1 MNKIVISVTDR
12 QSQCYATITHGD
24 TLVAQTRGR
33 DAETAV
39 REAVRQF
46 RIARTD
52 RIISARS
59 R

>member
-1 MNKIVISVTDR
+1 MNKITISVTDR
-12 QSQCYATITHGD
+12 QCQCYATITHGD

-33 DAETAV
+33 DADAAV

-52 RIISARS
+52 RVISART